1 MVSKRISPSE
11 GGKRKFLAIIDDTP
25 ECLRAAEYA
34 AWRAKT
40 TGGAAVFLYVVH
52 SSEFQGQWFGV
63 EEIMRA
69 EATEEASTRLGR
81 IADNLR
87 EKVGVEPETLVR
99 EGDIVAEIGKV
110 IEEDQE
116 IAILVLA
123 SGEGK
128 DGPGPLVSAAVG
140 KGAAFPIPVTI
151 IPFSLDEDEIASLC

>member
-1 MVSKRISPSE
+1 MVSRRIGPRQ

-40 TGGAAVFLYVVH
+40 SGGAAVFLYVVR
-52 SSEFQGQWFGV
+52 SGEFEGQWLGV

-69 EATEEASTRLGR
+69 EAMEEASTRLDR
-81 IADNLR
+81 IAENLR

-99 EGDIVAEIGKV
+99 EGEVVPEIGRV
-110 IEEDQE
+110 IEDDKE

-123 SGEGK
+123 AAEGK
-128 DGPGPLVSAAVG
+128 DGPGPLVMAAVG
-140 KGAAFPIPVTI
+140 KSGGYSIPVTI
-151 IPFSLDEDEIASLC
+151 IPASIGDEEIDSLT